1 MSVHPTPLGA
11 QIASLRKAGTAP
23 PGADRRMLSKSL
35 HALIAAIFARI
46 FDRLEQILLL
56 WQSGQL
62 PAPPIRAPRAAT
74 LPRQHPAKPRRH
86 RARQRIRTPLTKP
99 QAPNRHRAPNPPA
112 TSAPF
117 ATTPSPV
124 RPRPARD
131 PPSRRRPRCFHNP
144 VFRGRAA
151 MRYIIRYRNN

>member
-1 MSVHPTPLGA
+1 MSVQPTPLGA

-23 PGADRRMLSKSL
+23 SGADRRMLSAAL

-62 PAPPIRAPRAAT
+62 PAPLIRAPRAAT
-74 LPRQHPAKPRRH
+74 APRQHLAKPRRH
-86 RARQRIRTPLTKP
+86 RASQRSRAPLPKP
-99 QAPNRHRAPNPPA
+99 QAAKRPCAPNPSA
-112 TSAPF
+112 ASAPF
-117 ATTPSPV
+117 TTPPPPV

-131 PPSRRRPRCFHNP
+131 PPSCPRLKRFQNP
-144 VFRGRAA
+144 AFRGRLA
-151 MRYIIRYRNN
+151 ML